1 MQKFKVR
8 ACYLYEIC
16 HIQKYACAGMRGF
29 ELDVLEDP
37 MPGKYAYSAG
47 LKLAGQN
54 SLVNP
59 DLLKPGL
66 KVGSL

>member
-1 MQKFKVR
+1 
-8 ACYLYEIC
+8 
-16 HIQKYACAGMRGF
+16 MRGF

-54 SLVNP
+54 SLIHP

-66 KVGSL
+66 KVGPL